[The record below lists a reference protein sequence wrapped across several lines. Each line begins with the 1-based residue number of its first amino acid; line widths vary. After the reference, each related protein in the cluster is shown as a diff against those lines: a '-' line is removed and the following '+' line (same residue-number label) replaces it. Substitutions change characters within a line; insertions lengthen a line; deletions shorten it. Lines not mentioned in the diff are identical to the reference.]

1 MKKLFKPASLLFYF
15 LMVIVF
21 FFIGL
26 FFAKL
31 VGAGKN
37 QMLAGGAIVLFY
49 GLVFAGIAFT
59 LALFVAYGVKHNTL
73 IKFNKVLGVLFFVL
87 ACIIAYKVIT
97 REKKEDPV
105 KDYPKKTTEPAN
117 NEISMVAYKASE
129 KPVILQQNVKESM
142 GIGFFKPNYFEH
154 PTLYFYGGLNLEKG
168 HIEHTPLDSVVFAKD
183 QYNNPTTT
191 YAPSWL
197 YPEHLKLDYG
207 IIVFK
212 VLGIGRD
219 FIKVEANKQT
229 KQLTYLDKNK
239 GTFTAWTEFLLSIN
253 SVEFN
258 ENSSKKV
265 FVKPLDYAGEVKINF
280 DFMQPLLIEQDWMYV
295 KLINESLKERG
306 KGWIRWKNHNELLII
321 YSLLS

>member
-1 MKKLFKPASLLFYF
+1 MKKLLKPASLLFYF

-26 FFAKL
+26 YLAKL
-31 VGAGKN
+31 VGAGKG
-37 QMLAGGAIVLFY
+37 QMLAGGATVLFY
-49 GLVFAGIAFT
+49 GLVSSGIAFT
-59 LALFVAYGVKHNTL
+59 LALFVAHGVNHNTL
-73 IKFNKVLGVLFFVL
+73 IKFNKVLGVLFFLIVS
-87 ACIIAYKVIT
+87 ITAYKVIT

-105 KDYPKKTTEPAN
+105 KDHPKETTAPAQQ
-117 NEISMVAYKASE
+117 EIAMVAHKASE
-129 KPVILQQNVKESM
+129 KQVLQQNVKESM

-154 PTLYFYGGLNLEKG
+154 PTLYFYGGINLEKVL
-168 HIEHTPLDSVVFAKD
+168 IEHTPMDSVVFAKD
-183 QYNNPTTT
+183 QYNNPTTS
-191 YAPSWL
+191 YAPPWL

-207 IIVFK
+207 IIIFK

-219 FIKVEANKQT
+219 FIKVEGNKQT

-239 GTFTAWTEFLLSIN
+239 GTFSPWAEFLLSVN

-265 FVKPLDYAGEVKINF
+265 FVKPLDHAGEVQVTF
-280 DFMQPLLIEQDWMYV
+280 EFMQPLLVEQDWMYV
-295 KLINESLKERG
+295 KLVDESFNEQG
-306 KGWIRWKNHNELLII
+306 KGWIRWKNNNVLQII